1 MRNTRPS
8 PHLSRLSARLTAQ
21 GVNALRPGVHPAL
34 QLAYPASGTGA
45 YPTLWNPRQQSQK
58 SCYRSSPRDL
68 QAPRARRGASAAERC
83 GKIDVLSVV
92 RKSRNSSGGFYRCR
106 RRSAH
111 DRSRTNAMR
120 FLMNTLLAL
129 SVPQS
134 IHAFWQNS
142 LWMRSGVL
150 LSSCPL
156 RSLAPAI
163 RGYWRGKITALG
175 LLAPVQSSVSK
186 LLLRQY
192 THPNPFLPSSA
203 PHRSRYF
210 SHTLSNVRGRLR
222 PTVE

>member
-1 MRNTRPS
+1 MP
-8 PHLSRLSARLTAQ
+8 
-21 GVNALRPGVHPAL
+21 PA
-34 QLAYPASGTGA
+34 G
-45 YPTLWNPRQQSQK
+45 
-58 SCYRSSPRDL
+58 
-68 QAPRARRGASAAERC
+68 RGASAAERC
-83 GKIDVLSVV
+83 RQTDALSVV

-129 SVPQS
+129 ISTAVDS
-134 IHAFWQNS
+134 CVLAKLS
-142 LWMRSGVL
+142 LDALGRAA
-150 LSSCPL
+150 SCPL